1 MPAILPLAPIPLFFR
16 YFSCMFPFP
25 SRFEC
30 QFPFPLIAIS
40 TELTTTIKSSKFSYS
55 PNYLK
60 SDLFRPVKPN
70 GVKTRRISSQMT
82 WARAIGLNE
91 PGYGNKIA
99 DVDDDYYTRNI
110 MDNNIPIHF
119 NFWKVIR
126 TFFIPELSIVWY
138 SSIWMNPQDS

>member
-82 WARAIGLNE
+82 
-91 PGYGNKIA
+91 
-99 DVDDDYYTRNI
+99 
-110 MDNNIPIHF
+110 
-119 NFWKVIR
+119 
-126 TFFIPELSIVWY
+126 
-138 SSIWMNPQDS
+138 